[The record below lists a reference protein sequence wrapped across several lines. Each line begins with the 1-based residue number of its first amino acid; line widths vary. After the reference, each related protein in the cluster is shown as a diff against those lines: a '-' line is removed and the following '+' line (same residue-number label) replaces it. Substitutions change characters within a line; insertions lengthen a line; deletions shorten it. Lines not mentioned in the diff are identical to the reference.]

1 MSHVYPIFN
10 EIMPEFRNL
19 CIAAEDSIYS
29 PMIEG
34 KQLDL
39 TLLSTPQ
46 MLSQLLNSVAPIDN
60 PPQLKSGLLPIRD
73 AADQN
78 SRPGTAISVN
88 SPVDQA
94 AIENERLITEE
105 VRHD

>member
-1 MSHVYPIFN
+1 
-10 EIMPEFRNL
+10 
-19 CIAAEDSIYS
+19 
-29 PMIEG
+29 
-34 KQLDL
+34 
-39 TLLSTPQ
+39 
-46 MLSQLLNSVAPIDN
+46 VAPIDN